1 VAARPSLPRRL
12 LLPSGLVLSLR
23 SKAPSEGSPK
33 PPGAG
38 DPLFADAIS
47 VLGAMELLRDGKPV
61 DPLTLCL
68 ADFHTL
74 RAVLTRAGLL
84 HEDVET
90 IDCLNCEA
98 SIEVAPC
105 AAFEW
110 GPYVSLSL
118 GDPELD
124 ATWSFDELAPLP
136 DIALDGGGLAQRMRL
151 APRTVGQALPL
162 FRALALPSLS
172 IRGSLVRA
180 MGILS
185 LGPLENP
192 RSIARALVA
201 CSDDAWQAVTDAYL
215 AAHYPPRLFS
225 WWRCEACGARNDVD
239 APMLREFH
247 LGELPAR
254 DPSRAFPGED
264 AFARLANEM
273 FVALEPDPAVQ
284 LVVDHGVPACDDGG
298 EPLLGSYVPA
308 SPAPSLGPVL
318 PATVTVYY
326 RTFRAVSNTD
336 ASFDAEAELR
346 ETLEHELEHHRYA
359 LLGHDPMD
367 EEEHEEIDR
376 EAARVVG
383 QEELMRR
390 SAVALG
396 RDVAQFLRRTWWMWL
411 IVVLLSA
418 IVALRE

>member
-1 VAARPSLPRRL
+1 
-12 LLPSGLVLSLR
+12 
-23 SKAPSEGSPK
+23 
-33 PPGAG
+33 
-38 DPLFADAIS
+38 
-47 VLGAMELLRDGKPV
+47 MELLHDGKPV
-61 DPLTLCL
+61 DPLTLSL

-84 HEDVET
+84 HEDLET
-90 IDCLNCEA
+90 IACLNCDA

-124 ATWSFDELAPLP
+124 TTWPFDELVPLP
-136 DIALDGGGLAQRMRL
+136 DIPLDGGRLDGGRVARRMRL
-151 APRTVGQALPL
+151 SPRTVAQALPL
-162 FRALALPSLS
+162 FRALALPALS

-185 LGPLENP
+185 LGDLDNP
-192 RSIARALVA
+192 RSIARALEA

-239 APMLREFH
+239 APMLREFQ

-254 DPSRAFPGED
+254 DPSHAFPSEET
-264 AFARLANEM
+264 FARLANEM
-273 FVALEPDPAVQ
+273 FTALEPDPSVQ

-308 SPAPSLGPVL
+308 SSALELGPVL

-326 RTFRAVSNTD
+326 RTFRAVSDTD
-336 ASFDAEAELR
+336 TSFDAEAELR
-346 ETLEHELEHHRYA
+346 ETLEHELTHHRYA

-367 EEEHEEIDR
+367 EDEHEEIDR

-396 RDVAQFLRRTWWMWL
+396 SDVAQFLRRTWWMWL

-418 IVALRE
+418 MVALRE